1 MKYRLRS
8 LFAMGLSVLLSFSI
22 VLTASAT
29 EADTPDPSAAA
40 DASASEDTDSSND
53 LSGQGTSGSGDIS
66 WPQGPDIQGE
76 SGVVIEASTGTVLYD
91 KNMHDQHYPASIT
104 KILTVLLALENC
116 SLDEM
121 VTVPYEAAHMPE
133 KGSHIA
139 LDADE
144 QLTMKDCLYAMM
156 LASANDAAYAV
167 AIHLGGTIENFA
179 DMMNRRAQELGCTDS
194 HFTNCNGLFDE
205 NHVSSAY
212 DMALITREALKHE
225 TFREISGTVFY
236 EIPPSDT
243 QPDLI
248 PMYNHHK
255 MLTSSKYHYDGA
267 FSGKTGYTNIARNT
281 LVTCASRGGM
291 ELICVT
297 MKTEG
302 RQVYVDTASL
312 LDFGFDHFQKINIAQ
327 NESVYSQSSVYQES
341 SLIKDKSMLHISQDG
356 YVIIPN
362 EASFS
367 DLTEELVYGPAKY
380 EDPSVGLLSFRY
392 GDRFV
397 GSASLELT
405 APSLPSYTFQSV
417 SASVSPGT
425 GTSSTTPAA
434 EPEKKSAGKTAVYII
449 AAVIL
454 FLALLFAI
462 WVCVVKWQR
471 CKRLRARCKWKKEFY
486 SNLEDLDD

>member
-8 LFAMGLSVLLSFSI
+8 LFALGLSVLLSFSTF
-22 VLTASAT
+22 LTAFAT
-29 EADTPDPSAAA
+29 ETDNSG
-40 DASASEDTDSSND
+40 DSS
-53 LSGQGTSGSGDIS
+53 GQASSDQTSQESTGDIS
-66 WPQGPDIQGE
+66 WPQGPGIEGE
-76 SGVVIEASTGTVLYD
+76 SGIVMEVSTGTVLYD

-167 AIHLGGTIENFA
+167 AIHIGGTIENFA

-225 TFREISGTVFY
+225 TFREVSGTVFY

-327 NESVYSQSSVYQES
+327 NESIYSQSSVYRES
-341 SLIKDKSMLHISQDG
+341 SLIKDKSMLHVSQDG

-362 EASFS
+362 QASFS
-367 DLTEELVYGPAKY
+367 DLTEELVYGPSKY
-380 EDPSVGLLSFRY
+380 KDSSVGLLNFRY
-392 GDRFV
+392 GSRFV
-397 GSASLELT
+397 GSTSLELT

-417 SASVSPGT
+417 SASVSSENST
-425 GTSSTTPAA
+425 GSTTQAP

-471 CKRLRARCKWKKEFY
+471 CKRLRARCKWKKEIY
-486 SNLEDLDD
+486 SNLDDQDD

>member
-8 LFAMGLSVLLSFSI
+8 VFALGLSVLLSFSI
-22 VLTASAT
+22 VLTAQAT
-29 EADTPDPSAAA
+29 EADTSDLPDSNQAGESPAA
-40 DASASEDTDSSND
+40 DTPDSSA
-53 LSGQGTSGSGDIS
+53 DIS
-66 WPQGPDIQGE
+66 WPQGPEIEGE
-76 SGVVIEASTGTVLYD
+76 SGIVMEASTGTVLYD

-121 VTVPYEAAHMPE
+121 VTVPYEAAYMPE

-139 LDADE
+139 LDDGE
-144 QLTMKDCLYAMM
+144 QLTMLDCLYAMM

-167 AIHLGGTIENFA
+167 AIHIGGTIENFA

-212 DMALITREALKHE
+212 DMALITREALKHD
-225 TFREISGTVFY
+225 TFRQVSGTVFY

-255 MLTSSKYHYDGA
+255 MLTNSKYHYDGA

-312 LDFGFDHFQKINIAQ
+312 LDFGFDQFQKINIAQ
-327 NESVYSQSSVYQES
+327 NESVYSQPAVYQES
-341 SLIKDKSMLHISQDG
+341 SLIKDNSMLHVSPDG

-362 EASFS
+362 HASFS
-367 DLTEELVYGPAKY
+367 DLTEELVYGPGKY
-380 EDPSVGLLSFRY
+380 KESSVGLLNFRY
-392 GDRFV
+392 GDRLV
-397 GSASLELT
+397 GSAGLELT
-405 APSLPSYTFQSV
+405 APPLPRYTF
-417 SASVSPGT
+417 ASVSTSALAADSGAAGLTPSQGT
-425 GTSSTTPAA
+425 
-434 EPEKKSAGKTAVYII
+434 EKKSTGKTAVYII

-454 FLALLFAI
+454 VLALIFGI
-462 WVCVVKWQR
+462 WVCLVKWQR
-471 CKRLRARCKWKKEFY
+471 CKRQRARSKWKKEFY
-486 SNLEDLDD
+486 SNLEDLDDER